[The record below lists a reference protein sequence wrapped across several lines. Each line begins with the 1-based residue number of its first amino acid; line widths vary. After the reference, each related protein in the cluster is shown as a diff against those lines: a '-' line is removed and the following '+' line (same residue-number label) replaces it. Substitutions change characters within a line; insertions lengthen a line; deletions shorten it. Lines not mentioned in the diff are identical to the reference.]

1 MFRKNFL
8 KIKFDSKYPG
18 MIEKEF
24 ARSFLSAWLSVEE
37 DLRPEEFYFAER
49 SKIKFVVSEL
59 GVEGLVNGWPRK
71 CKMFRR
77 KTKPK
82 FDGMIGYYKNANC
95 LTVFLTMG
103 QKSEFMI
110 RLYKLLLNLFKAN
123 YGRIQSNEV
132 EIKRNWFYKDFYNA
146 TQERRCGTNVNSY
159 DEYGLGFR
167 IPQLS
172 WVNYLGKDLVE
183 RIGED
188 KFKTLEA
195 YQVEKINDGYL
206 IITNPSHRV
215 HGTEVGYAEEERIM
229 QHLGRQHFFDR
240 NLIDLN
246 ILWAD
251 YYERDDNF
259 LQFIDEIAQQKK

>member
-1 MFRKNFL
+1 MSTRNYLIFEIRSKN
-8 KIKFDSKYPG
+8 PE
-18 MIEKEF
+18 MERKEF
-24 ARSFLSAWLSVEE
+24 GRSFLSDWLSAEE
-37 DLRPEEFYFAER
+37 DLRPEEFFFAEGMT
-49 SKIKFVVSEL
+49 KKYLVSEL
-59 GVEGLVNGWPRK
+59 GVEGLVNEWPRN
-71 CKMFRR
+71 CSMFRR

-82 FDGMIGYYKNANC
+82 FNGMISYYREKV
-95 LTVFLTMG
+95 LTIFLTMG
-103 QKSEFMI
+103 QKSDFMI
-110 RLYKLLLNLFKAN
+110 RLYKLLLRIFKADFGN
-123 YGRIQSNEV
+123 IRSNDV
-132 EIKRNWFYKDFYNA
+132 EIKQNWFYKEFYGV
-146 TQERRCGTNVNSY
+146 TQERGCGTYAMSY
-159 DEYGLGFR
+159 DKYGLGFR

-206 IITNPSHRV
+206 IITDPSHRV